1 MSIIKY
7 EPWSLLKNVQSE
19 LNQIFSWDQNHL
31 SNKTGPF
38 ERNFPEIDI
47 EDTGNQYQIDANLPG
62 IDPKNIQIHLNQD
75 DLTIK
80 GTISKTQEKKD
91 KNYIRCERVFGSFT
105 RTLHLPNSDQEAEI
119 NAVYKNGVLSITVP
133 KIKTKTTRQIQIK
146 S

>member
-19 LNQIFSWDQNHL
+19 LNQIFSWDQDHV
-31 SNKTGPF
+31 NKGEPIAH
-38 ERNFPEIDI
+38 NFPEIDI

-62 IDPKNIQIHLNQD
+62 VDPKNIQIHLNQD

-105 RTLHLPNSDQEAEI
+105 RTLRLPNADQEAEI

-133 KIKTKTTRQIQIK
+133 KIKTKTARQIQIK